1 MFPVDLDQ
9 WKRYVPQSLQLFLGI
24 ISSQPCAHLLLLTE
38 CQYIYRKTRQN
49 QTTFGPVSTLKQR
62 EGLKLAKCWIMLMF
76 RYYFYNWFWRHK
88 LSLPILARD
97 TSILSDWKMGS
108 GPNLKSLVTVW
119 HKVPTGIIY
128 WNYYHT
134 ELEKLRIRSET
145 TF

>member
-24 ISSQPCAHLLLLTE
+24 ISSQPSAHLLLLTE
-38 CQYIYRKTRQN
+38 CQYIYHKTRQD
-49 QTTFGPVSTLKQR
+49 QKTFEPVSTLKQW
-62 EGLKLAKCWIMLMF
+62 EDLKLAKCWIMLMF

-88 LSLPILARD
+88 LPLPILARD
-97 TSILSDWKMGS
+97 TSILSDWKMAS
-108 GPNLKSLVTVW
+108 GMNLTSLVTVW

-128 WNYYHT
+128 WNHYHT
-134 ELEKLRIRSET
+134 ELEKLRIQSET